1 MDKQKTFIY
10 FIKTH
15 KVIICLAV
23 LLCIIFICGRV
34 ILHERKY
41 LRVNSQNREIINEAL
56 RKNVSDIDKI
66 TKVGIGTGFNS
77 GNLYIYRGFSK
88 VEEIN
93 ISDTGH
99 TYGTLDSYILDNG
112 YSFDR
117 IALIIGSISALLI
130 GFIIIYKIIKK
141 MRLIIT

>member
-1 MDKQKTFIY
+1 MKKY
-10 FIKTH
+10 MYS
-15 KVIICLAV
+15 IIV
-23 LLCIIFICGRV
+23 LLLMVIIFICGKV
-34 ILHERKY
+34 ILQERKY
-41 LRVNSQNREIINEAL
+41 LRVNPQNREIINEAL

-117 IALIIGSISALLI
+117 IALVIGSISALLI
-130 GFIIIYKIIKK
+130 VCIIIYKTIKK